1 MALGVY
7 LNFEKESRE
16 VIEFYEL
23 VFDTKC
29 TDLLSFGDMPPNPE
43 FPVSNEMKDLV
54 MNASLMIEN
63 TKVMFSDV
71 PQNMGLTLNKGNN
84 ITLVIDTQDEKTLTQ
99 QFNDL
104 AKEGKVVMPLDKTF
118 WAEKYGHVIDK
129 YGIGWQFNLSK

>member
-16 VIEFYEL
+16 VVEFYEK
-23 VFDTKC
+23 VFNTKC
-29 TDLLSFGDMPPNPE
+29 TDLISFADLPPDPE
-43 FPVSNEMKDLV
+43 FPVSDEIKDLV

-63 TKVMFSDV
+63 NKVMFSDV
-71 PQNMGLTLNKGNN
+71 PPNMGLTLNMGNN
-84 ITLVIDTQDEKTLTQ
+84 ISLIIDTQDENKLTQ

-118 WAEKYGHVIDK
+118 WSEKYGYVIDK
-129 YGIGWQFNLSK
+129 YGIGWQFSLSK

>member
-16 VIEFYEL
+16 VIEFYER

-29 TDLLSFGDMPPNPE
+29 TDLFTFADLPPNPE
-43 FPVSNEMKDLV
+43 FPVSDEIKDLV
-54 MNASLMIEN
+54 MNASIMIEN

-71 PQNMGLTLNKGNN
+71 PPNMGLSLNVGNN
-84 ITLVIDTQDEKTLTQ
+84 ITLFIDTQDEQKLTQ

-118 WAEKYGHVIDK
+118 WSEKYGYVFDK

>member
-16 VIEFYEL
+16 VIAFYEQ
-23 VFDTKC
+23 VFNAKC
-29 TDLLSFGDMPPNPE
+29 TDLFTFADLPPNPE
-43 FPVSNEMKDLV
+43 FPVANEIKDLI

-63 TKVMFSDV
+63 NKVMFSDV
-71 PQNMGLTLNKGNN
+71 PPNMGLTLNMGNN
-84 ITLVIDTQDEKTLTQ
+84 ITLVIDTQDEAKLTQ

-104 AKEGKVVMPLDKTF
+104 AKEGKVIMPLDKTF
-118 WAEKYGHVIDK
+118 WSEKYGYVIDK